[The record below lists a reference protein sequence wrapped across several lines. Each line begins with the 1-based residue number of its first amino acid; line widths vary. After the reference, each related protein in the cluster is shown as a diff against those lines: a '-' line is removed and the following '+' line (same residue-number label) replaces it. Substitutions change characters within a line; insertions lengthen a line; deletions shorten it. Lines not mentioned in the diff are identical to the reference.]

1 MKARGP
7 ELAAKRAAQRA
18 RLEARRAAMKRQLLA
33 RRAAARAALERRRAN
48 LKKPK
53 KKRDRRWLWLLLL
66 LLLVL
71 LKDCSCDE
79 PPAAPAPAPAPEV
92 PTAAGEGSAAPPPP
106 APPPKIKKR
115 SRPGYA
121 PTAPGPLPWLDAL
134 RLQVAARGPRLAACF
149 TGASRPGALRWTA
162 SVDPGQGL
170 VSDQG
175 LEPVLDTDPL
185 TREQRDCAL
194 GVLAEP
200 PYRLIPDGAEPST
213 PARIGLV
220 VEF

>member
-79 PPAAPAPAPAPEV
+79 PPPAPASAPEV
-92 PTAAGEGSAAPPPP
+92 PAAAGEGSAATPPPE
-106 APPPKIKKR
+106 PPPKVRKR

-213 PARIGLV
+213 PARVGLV